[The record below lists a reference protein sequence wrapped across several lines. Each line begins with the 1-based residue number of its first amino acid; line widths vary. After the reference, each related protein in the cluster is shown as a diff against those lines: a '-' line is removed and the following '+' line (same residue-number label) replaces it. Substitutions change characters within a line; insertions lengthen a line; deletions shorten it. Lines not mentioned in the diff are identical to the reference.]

1 MNSMNLSS
9 RTIVII
15 AVVGV
20 LLIAGGF
27 IFAQAVPLLFPPE
40 ASAEAKQV
48 DDLFRILLII
58 GGAIFLLVQGLLVFS
73 VWRFRAKPGDT
84 SEGIVLHGN
93 TTLEIVWTAIPAVIV
108 FVLTI
113 LSYQVFV
120 SIQSPKE
127 GEVQIQATAARFNWS
142 FTYAAPISIF
152 PETVDVKTLPESVQE
167 DLADDNALTITSQE
181 LHTFVGQ
188 PVEMVMQP
196 RDVIHALWIPA
207 FRIKQDVIPGR
218 ITNVRFTPTLANT
231 PDEPTYPIRCA
242 ELCGAN
248 HGMMTSVVIVHPDQ
262 AAFNAWI
269 IPLMDAVLHPPTDP
283 VIVGHNLLASNVYP
297 CFTCHTLNID
307 AVQPW
312 AGNIGPSLNG
322 IGDRAVGSRAAATGL
337 SGPDYVYQS
346 VHDPTAFL
354 VPGYGPLMPNL
365 GLDDCKIR
373 AIVAYLG
380 TQTESG
386 TPAYTIDTEA
396 YARDCGGASAAEATA
411 EATAEST
418 LSAESTSESTMSAE
432 STVESTAEATT
443 ASTEATSAPT
453 ASTIEATSAPAE
465 VTAAPTGDATAEA
478 TVGG

>member
-1 MNSMNLSS
+1 MNLSS

-27 IFAQAVPLLFPPE
+27 IFAQAVPLIFPPE

-84 SEGIVLHGN
+84 SEGMVLHGN

-120 SIQSPKE
+120 SIEAPKD
-127 GEVQIQATAARFNWS
+127 GEVQIQATAARFNWA
-142 FTYAAPISIF
+142 FTYSVPISIY
-152 PETVDVKTLPESVQE
+152 PDTVDVNSLPQSVKD
-167 DLADDNALTITSQE
+167 DLADDNALTITSPE
-181 LHTFVGQ
+181 LHTVLGQ

-218 ITNVRFTPTLANT
+218 ITTVRFTPTLANT
-231 PDEPTYPIRCA
+231 PEQPTYPIRCA

-248 HGMMTSVVIVHPDQ
+248 HGMMTSVVIVHADQ

-269 IPLMDAVLHPPTDP
+269 IPFMDAMIHPPSDP

-297 CFTCHTLNID
+297 CFTCHTLTID
-307 AVQPW
+307 AVAPW
-312 AGNIGPSLNG
+312 AGNIGPALNG
-322 IGDRAVGSRAAATGL
+322 VADRAASSRSTATGL
-337 SGPDYVYQS
+337 SAADYLYQS
-346 VHDPTAFL
+346 VHDPTAYL
-354 VPGYGPLMPNL
+354 VPGFGPLMPQLNIP
-365 GLDDCKIR
+365 DCEAQ
-373 AIVAYLG
+373 AIVAYLC
-380 TQTESG
+380 TQSDTG
-386 TPAYTIDTEA
+386 TPQCTIDQLKYTQQ
-396 YARDCGGASAAEATA
+396 CGAPGAAAESTAEATSDA
-411 EATAEST
+411 SLTSEATAEST
-418 LSAESTSESTMSAE
+418 LAAE
-432 STVESTAEATT
+432 STV
-443 ASTEATSAPT
+443 
-453 ASTIEATSAPAE
+453 EATSAPAE
-465 VTAAPTGDATAEA
+465 ATAAPSGDATAEA
-478 TVGG
+478 TASS